1 MTNRIEKRDFFTNQ
15 HLSQQRRN
23 LKPFSCSQPGDRFV
37 PLLFGGRLFGGRS
50 EAESSRC
57 RSASSSRTTSSTR
70 PSPATASTSPS
81 TTSSA
86 PSSARRGSAASQTS
100 TSTSPTSREDCLA
113 QQLFIGLDENDKLIF
128 IVREREG
135 INFLQGDVH
144 LLR

>member
-23 LKPFSCSQPGDRFV
+23 LKPLSGDRFV

-70 PSPATASTSPS
+70 PSLATASTSPS

-86 PSSARRGSAASQTS
+86 PSSAPSGSAASPTS
-100 TSTSPTSREDCLA
+100 ISTSPTSREDCLA